1 MTDRELMQ
9 KAAETIN
16 EFVHHNKA
24 NWTETLRLL
33 NERLSQQPIAS
44 GQQPVTW
51 QKRHPLR
58 AEGEWENTHEHD
70 AKWWRDK
77 SIGWEIRPLYAHLA
91 PAQKPLSDEW
101 IAAFAKR
108 GNELDTDGWTDND
121 MAAWV
126 TRQVEAGLGI
136 KEKP

>member
-1 MTDRELMQ
+1 MQQAGEVWWYSQHQMEVLQKRIAELDAQ
-9 KAAETIN
+9 
-16 EFVHHNKA
+16 
-24 NWTETLRLL
+24 L
-33 NERLSQQPIAS
+33 AS
-44 GQQPVTW
+44 GQQ
-51 QKRHPLR
+51 
-58 AEGEWENTHEHD
+58 
-70 AKWWRDK
+70 
-77 SIGWEIRPLYAHLA
+77 
-91 PAQKPLSDEW
+91 PLSDEW

>member
-1 MTDRELMQ
+1 MSNKPWPEWNQDIENGRDMTDRELMQ
-9 KAAETIN
+9 KTAETIN

-44 GQQPVTW
+44 GQQP
-51 QKRHPLR
+51 
-58 AEGEWENTHEHD
+58 
-70 AKWWRDK
+70 
-77 SIGWEIRPLYAHLA
+77 
-91 PAQKPLSDEW
+91 LSDAW

-126 TRQVEAGLGI
+126 TRQVEAAHGI
-136 KEKP
+136 KEKS